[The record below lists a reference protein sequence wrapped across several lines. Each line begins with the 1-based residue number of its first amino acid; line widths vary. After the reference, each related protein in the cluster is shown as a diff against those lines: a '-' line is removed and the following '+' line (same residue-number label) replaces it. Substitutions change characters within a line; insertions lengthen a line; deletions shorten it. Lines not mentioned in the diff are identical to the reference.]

1 MQVKDK
7 KIIVFGLGI
16 TGKSVVKAL
25 SNLGAKVYIYD
36 DRPYEKLKN
45 DVFSISNYNFELI
58 HEDVDI
64 DWDEISLLIKSPG
77 IRLDN
82 EFIELALKNNI
93 EVISEIELAYRI
105 YGGDNFISITG
116 TNGKTT
122 VTSLIGHILK
132 SAGKKVKIVGNIGV
146 GLLSEMEKS
155 DEDTLYVL
163 ELSSFQLAS
172 TKEFRSKISVIT
184 NISPD
189 HLDWHGNFK
198 EYFNSKLN
206 IMKNMIDT
214 DLLIVN
220 KDDSHLTNLNANR
233 IEFFSIKEKADAYL
247 DNENLVSQ
255 NFIYNKNN
263 MKLVGRH
270 NISNVLAAILVA
282 KELDISSEEIS
293 KALDTF
299 KPIKHRLEFIS
310 DINGVKYYNDSK
322 GTNVD
327 STKVAL
333 ESFDKNIILIAGGYD
348 KGVSFDGLFNNPD
361 KIKELILIGQTAKQI
376 QDTAFKFGIKN
387 INIVKDMTEAVELAY
402 KNARR
407 NDIVLLSPACAS
419 WDMYENYEIRGDD
432 FRNLV
437 KSYE

>member
-16 TGKSVVKAL
+16 TGKSVIKAL

-36 DRPYEKLKN
+36 DRPYEELKN
-45 DVFSISNYNFELI
+45 DVFSISDYNFEII

-64 DWDEISLLIKSPG
+64 NWNEISLLIKSPG
-77 IRLDN
+77 IRLN
-82 EFIELALKNNI
+82 NQFIELALENNI

-155 DEDTLYVL
+155 DADTLYVL

-172 TKEFRSKISVIT
+172 TRDFRSKISVIT

-189 HLDWHGNFK
+189 HLDWHGNFT
-198 EYFNSKLN
+198 EYLNSKLN
-206 IMKNMIDT
+206 IMKNMKYT

-220 KDDSHLTNLNANR
+220 KDDNYLKNLKAKR
-233 IEFFSIKEKADAYL
+233 IEYFSVKGKADAYL
-247 DNENLVSQ
+247 ENEYLVSPTLR
-255 NFIYNKNN
+255 YNKNN
-263 MKLVGRH
+263 MQLVGRH

-282 KELDISSEEIS
+282 EELAISQEDIRN
-293 KALDTF
+293 ALDTF

-333 ESFDKNIILIAGGYD
+333 DSFDKNIILIAGGYD
-348 KGVSFDGLFNNPD
+348 KGVSFDDLFNNPD
-361 KIKELILIGQTAKQI
+361 KIKELILMGQTAKQI
-376 QDTAFKFGIKN
+376 QDTAIKYGIEN

-402 KNARR
+402 KNAVKD
-407 NDIVLLSPACAS
+407 DIVLLSPACAS
-419 WDMYENYEIRGDD
+419 WDMYKSYEIRGDD